1 MLSILVTRV
10 LTSTL
15 TILEYYGIIWIPKV
29 FTPWG
34 DHLILFW
41 LYNAKSVPF
50 NDPTGNIYVFQ
61 TLLLLWKCW
70 NAARFASMESIS
82 NCNNRQVYCLHI
94 DLFCEW
100 CLQFSDLW
108 YFPPSWWS
116 MLELWHREIW
126 RWWKWTF
133 LSNSSLEIEGA
144 EKSYFQW
151 FIYKAGIRCIGDIK
165 DQNGDFFLS
174 CIDIILK
181 YMVRCNF
188 IDFHVIIRAMP
199 TAWKTKP
206 RV

>member
-1 MLSILVTRV
+1 MIQQEIFVFFKLYCYFENVEMPLDLHLWNPYPTVIIDKYIVCILTYFVNDV
-10 LTSTL
+10 
-15 TILEYYGIIWIPKV
+15 YY
-29 FTPWG
+29 
-34 DHLILFW
+34 
-41 LYNAKSVPF
+41 
-50 NDPTGNIYVFQ
+50 
-61 TLLLLWKCW
+61 
-70 NAARFASMESIS
+70 
-82 NCNNRQVYCLHI
+82 
-94 DLFCEW
+94 
-100 CLQFSDLW
+100 FSDLW
-108 YFPPSWWS
+108 YFPPSWWN

-151 FIYKAGIRCIGDIK
+151 FIYKAVIRCIGDIK